1 VTLETLRRATRERWG
16 EASFCSMR
24 RFTGVLS
31 ALTRTIFAN
40 NEKEKIQLQ
49 RERER
54 E

>member
-1 VTLETLRRATRERWG
+1 
-16 EASFCSMR
+16 MR

-49 RERER
+49 RERENER
-54 E
+54 EGGRDYEREE